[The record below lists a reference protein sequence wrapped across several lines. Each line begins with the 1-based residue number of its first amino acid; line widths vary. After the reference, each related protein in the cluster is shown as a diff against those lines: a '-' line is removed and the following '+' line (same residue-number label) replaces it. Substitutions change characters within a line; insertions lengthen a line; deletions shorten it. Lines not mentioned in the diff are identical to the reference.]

1 MAEFCTCGAQLPED
15 ALFCH
20 KCGKP
25 QRDIAPAEPEPPPR
39 SQWQV
44 PPGADGAP
52 IVDAVPSDLPRRQ
65 PLPVNFRNPVAV
77 RIAALVSLG
86 ASALFFLP
94 YVNWLAAGYFA
105 VFLYRRKT
113 GTPVNLG
120 AGVRMG
126 WMTGVLTFAILAVFF
141 AGFVVLLNSGGM
153 REMFQQQFGKDPRVQ
168 QTLNMIQNVPDV
180 LGMLANFFIFTTFL
194 SMAGGALGAKLLGSS
209 NPPRGGKIA

>member
-1 MAEFCTCGAQLPED
+1 MPDFCSCGAQLPED
-15 ALFCH
+15 AVFCH

-25 QRDIAPAEPEPPPR
+25 QRDIAAAEPEP
-39 SQWQV
+39 
-44 PPGADGAP
+44 
-52 IVDAVPSDLPRRQ
+52 LPRAGWQ
-65 PLPVNFRNPVAV
+65 TPVADEAVVVSPVPEHHAPQPVNFANPTAV
-77 RIAALVSLG
+77 KIAALVSLG

-126 WMTGVLTFAILAVFF
+126 WMTGLLTFAILAVLF
-141 AGFVVLLNSGGM
+141 AGFVVMLNSNGM
-153 REMFQQQFGKDPRVQ
+153 REVFQAQFGKDPRVQ
-168 QTLNMIQNVPDV
+168 QTLNMIQSVPDV
-180 LGMLANFFIFTTFL
+180 LAVLANFFIFTTFL
-194 SMAGGALGAKLLGSS
+194 SMAGGALGAKLVGNA